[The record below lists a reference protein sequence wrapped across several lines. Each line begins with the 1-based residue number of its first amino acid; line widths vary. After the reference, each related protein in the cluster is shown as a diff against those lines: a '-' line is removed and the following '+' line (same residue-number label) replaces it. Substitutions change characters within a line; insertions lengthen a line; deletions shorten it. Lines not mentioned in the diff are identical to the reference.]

1 MEEHKMY
8 TKGPWNTGDSMNEFY
23 NGRDWTVPVWASNGP
38 EGGKIAAEAIA
49 PAREMAQANARL
61 IAAAPD
67 LLEALQE
74 IVETLDTNDFAHWT
88 ESARSA
94 IAKATGQKGTE

>member
-1 MEEHKMY
+1 
-8 TKGPWNTGDSMNEFY
+8 MNEFY

-49 PAREMAQANARL
+49 PTREMAQANARL

-67 LLEALQE
+67 LLEALEACYLQLLQSNNDSDYA
-74 IVETLDTNDFAHWT
+74 VEACVLT
-88 ESARSA
+88 RGA
-94 IAKATGQKGTE
+94 IAKATSQAGTE